1 MIVKMIL
8 PKIKRLLD
16 TSVFDFVFRKP
27 DRIILFYNKTNIVMQ
42 IKLDNLNVQIFFNSI
57 DLFFQPEEKKKLLR
71 KFSFFHLKVQVL
83 SGKDLLAMDRG
94 GKVHKRPL

>member
-57 DLFFQPEEKKKLLR
+57 DLFFSAGREKETP
-71 KFSFFHLKVQVL
+71 SKVFIFPSQSPSRVW
-83 SGKDLLAMDRG
+83 
-94 GKVHKRPL
+94 KRSPRDGQRR